1 MRIGFYI
8 HHTMLK
14 AGGIF
19 TYSIGILRLLIRQPE
34 IEKLVIITTSDVKQA
49 LMEIVDNSKIEFE
62 LIARD
67 TGLQKI
73 RIFLSYFL
81 YDTKIIYQHYFPD
94 SKILDRLKSF
104 SNFINPYHGVIKK
117 CRIKLLHVPVQY
129 SPIYKTTVP
138 VITTMHDV
146 QEFHFPE
153 FFSASE
159 RLHRAINNLK
169 SISESDHIIVSF
181 EHIKNDLIKY
191 YSINSDKVSVCPPPF
206 ADDWFATKKETE
218 WNVLETKYSISKKYI
233 LYPAATWPHKNHIF
247 LIETLKTVKERIPD
261 INLVCTGNKT
271 EYYPRIDKTII
282 ELNLQNSVKF
292 LGIVPEED
300 LIGLYK
306 NTELVVIPTLY
317 EAGSGPLYEAMRYKV
332 PVICANT
339 TSLPDTIKNSKYI
352 FNPKDVELLSL
363 LIIKMLTDENEIREN
378 VRNSEKRMKELGEK
392 NYFESFRDV
401 YFFSLN
407 IQKQQHNH
415 LSPSAS

>member
-1 MRIGFYI
+1 
-8 HHTMLK
+8 MLK

-19 TYSIGILRLLIRQPE
+19 TYSIGILRLLIKQEE
-34 IEKLVIITTSDVKQA
+34 IEKIVIITTSEVKQA
-49 LMEIVDNSKIEFE
+49 LPEIVDNSKIEFE
-62 LIARD
+62 LVDHDSVIN
-67 TGLQKI
+67 KI
-73 RIFLSYFL
+73 RLFLSFFL
-81 YDTKIIYQHYFPD
+81 YDTNIIYQHYFPEN
-94 SKILDRLKSF
+94 KFLKKLKSF
-104 SNFINPYHGVIKK
+104 SNFINPYQRVIK
-117 CRIKLLHVPVQY
+117 RSNIKLLHVPIQY
-129 SPIYKTTVP
+129 SPIYRTTVP

-169 SISESDHIIVSF
+169 SVSESDHIIVSF

-332 PVICANT
+332 PVICSDT
-339 TSLPDTIKNSKYI
+339 TSLPDTINNPKYI
-352 FNPKDVELLSL
+352 FNPKDVEQLSM
-363 LIIKMLTDENEIREN
+363 LISKMLTDENEKREN
-378 VRNSEKRMKELGEK
+378 VINSEKRMKKLGEK
-392 NYFESFRDV
+392 NYFESFVKV
-401 YFFSLN
+401 YRGISSKN
-407 IQKQQHNH
+407 
-415 LSPSAS
+415 